1 MKRKVYIISLV
12 VLLVSSIFIGCD
24 FNRKPSSGGGTTELP
39 SAPSRTYSQQEV
51 RDILLTNGIFTATSV
66 AADTTYILAT
76 KEWIRKDFSDGLGT
90 FQFQMGIDKWVSE
103 SNDCDKFSLATC
115 FYAKWLSHSSPN
127 RKVNASLAVGE
138 IFYIQEKNSSG
149 HAINFFIVNE
159 NGAMNVLF
167 YEPQTRSFV
176 TLTPL
181 EKFSV
186 FFWKI

>member
-1 MKRKVYIISLV
+1 MKRNVYLTSIFVLILSL
-12 VLLVSSIFIGCD
+12 SFIGCD
-24 FNRKPSSGGGTTELP
+24 FNRKPTSSGGTTTLP

-51 RDILLTNGIFTATSV
+51 RDIFLANGIHTGNNV
-66 AADTTYILAT
+66 AADATYILTT

-90 FQFQMGIDKWVSE
+90 FQFQMGINRWNAE

-127 RKVNASLAVGE
+127 RNVNASLAVGE
-138 IFYIQEKNSSG
+138 IFYIQEKAGSG

-159 NGAMNVLF
+159 NGVMEILF